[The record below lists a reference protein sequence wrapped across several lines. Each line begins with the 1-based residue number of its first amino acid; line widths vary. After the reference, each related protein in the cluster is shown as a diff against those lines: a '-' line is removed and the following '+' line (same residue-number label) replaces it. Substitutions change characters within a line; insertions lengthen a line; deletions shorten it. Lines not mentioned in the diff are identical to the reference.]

1 MHVNDDELKA
11 MVDEIFRPVKEL
23 AEDLV
28 KERARH
34 QRAMLRISTKPAREI
49 WERVKNVNSI
59 CPEVIVLKSSLQDL
73 MEVVDQQMKL
83 LEDLENLNF
92 IDNPDAE
99 YQIMSMDMCREQL
112 ENRAKTSELCLKTV
126 LTPYTVGKLVEEM
139 HRQGI

>member
-34 QRAMLRISTKPAREI
+34 QRVMLQITTKPAREI

-99 YQIMSMDMCREQL
+99 YS
-112 ENRAKTSELCLKTV
+112 KTPHSQPISARKPL
-126 LTPYTVGKLVEEM
+126 YM
-139 HRQGI
+139 HINNGQDLG

>member
-1 MHVNDDELKA
+1 MHLNDEELKK
-11 MVDEIFRPVKEL
+11 MVDEIFRPIEEL

-34 QRAMLRISTKPAREI
+34 QRVMLQITTKPAREI

-73 MEVVDQQMKL
+73 MEIVDQQTKL

-92 IDNPDAE
+92 IGNPDAE
-99 YQIMSMDMCREQL
+99 YQIISMNMCSEQL
-112 ENRAKTSELCLKTV
+112 RNREKSAELCFKTV

-139 HRQGI
+139 QRQGI

>member
-1 MHVNDDELKA
+1 
-11 MVDEIFRPVKEL
+11 
-23 AEDLV
+23 
-28 KERARH
+28 
-34 QRAMLRISTKPAREI
+34 
-49 WERVKNVNSI
+49 
-59 CPEVIVLKSSLQDL
+59 